1 MTTVDV
7 NEGFRAERT
16 ALIESLKSGREDA
29 VQRAADYN
37 RKIDD
42 RIASGKLVPIGDN
55 RYRVEEP
62 GSYDNGEVW
71 TYQKRSTEMP
81 ALLLPQTGLDET
93 GGKVALYT
101 RVPEW
106 HGVGTVIPA
115 GLSDIDAVLRAG
127 GIDWETIQ
135 VPTRFAPDPT
145 SNVAGSLE
153 PFTQLVPNSF
163 VNLRSDT
170 MAPLGVVGKVYT
182 PISNRAGAQFLQ
194 HLVDDYGVIF
204 ESAGAT
210 YDGRHVF
217 IGLRLPE
224 DVELDLGD
232 GVVDTIRPYLF
243 WRNVHD
249 GTAALSVVV
258 TPWRIACANT
268 ERFGL
273 RDARAT
279 WTVRHTT
286 NAMDEEHVKEAQRTL
301 GLSMKYFT
309 EFKAEEEQLARN
321 EMLMAEFE
329 GFAKEIFPVAE
340 DATDRVKRN
349 ADERMG
355 TLTGMFAA
363 EADRLGWKS
372 YAAERV
378 VTDWLDH
385 VAPKKGSADG
395 LDAARATAI
404 IEGGVPD
411 KVKQRAHS
419 VLMNRVGG
427 GVETVTR

>member
-1 MTTVDV
+1 MTDIDV
-7 NEGFRAERT
+7 NEAFRSERVS
-16 ALIESLKSGREDA
+16 LIESLKTGRDDA
-29 VQRAADYN
+29 MTRAAEYN

-42 RIASGKLVPIGDN
+42 RIASGKLVPIGND
-55 RYRVEEP
+55 RYRVEDP
-62 GSYDNGEVW
+62 DSYDNGEVW

-81 ALLLPQTGLDET
+81 ALLLPEHGLDET
-93 GGKVALYT
+93 TGKVALYS

-106 HGVGTVIPA
+106 HNAGTIIPA

-127 GIDWETIQ
+127 GIDWET
-135 VPTRFAPDPT
+135 
-145 SNVAGSLE
+145 
-153 PFTQLVPNSF
+153 QLMPHGYDWQGE
-163 VNLRSDT
+163 RRIADGAYDHIRADT
-170 MAPLGVVGKVYT
+170 GMFLGAVGRVYT

-194 HLVDDYGVIF
+194 HLVDDYGVVF

-210 YDGRHVF
+210 YNGKHVF

-224 DVELDLGD
+224 DVELDLAD
-232 GVVDTIRPYLF
+232 GVTDTIRPYLF
-243 WRNVHD
+243 WRNPHD
-249 GTAALSVVV
+249 GTAALSVIL
-258 TPWRIACANT
+258 TPWRIACGNT
-268 ERFGL
+268 ERFAL
-273 RDARAT
+273 RDAKAT

-309 EFKAEEEQLARN
+309 AFKAEEEQLARN

-329 GFAKEIFPVAE
+329 TFAKELYPVAE
-340 DATDRVKRN
+340 DAGNTKKRN

-363 EADRLGWKS
+363 EADRLGWRA

-378 VTDWLDH
+378 ITDFLDH
-385 VAPKKGSADG
+385 VAPKRGAEDG
-395 LDAARATAI
+395 MAAARATAI

-411 KVKQRAHS
+411 KVKQRAHNL
-419 VLMNRVGG
+419 LMNRVK
-427 GVETVTR
+427 